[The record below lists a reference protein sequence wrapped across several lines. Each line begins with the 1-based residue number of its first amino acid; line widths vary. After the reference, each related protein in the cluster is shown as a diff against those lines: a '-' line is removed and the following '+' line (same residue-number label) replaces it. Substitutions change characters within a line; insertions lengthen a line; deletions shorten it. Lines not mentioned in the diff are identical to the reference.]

1 MSAIDLMYAYAQATL
16 DDETIKLTGFSS
28 GDKLFAFI
36 RRLHDLECLP
46 NFFTQQMSLFSKYL
60 SKDQRSALVCY
71 YDILFKSNS
80 KPDMLQLNKQLH
92 DIAHK
97 VNLNLSPE
105 KYFFML
111 LTAKFL
117 GHKFGFNT
125 IKAIQYRNARVQQ
138 LSSPTTKI
146 DLMKYIGSMSFCSIF
161 NDKHHVKIELL
172 YNLLYNKFKFHW
184 IYELQKTFSTN

>member
-1 MSAIDLMYAYAQATL
+1 MYAYAQATL

-28 GDKLFAFI
+28 GEKLFAFN
-36 RRLHDLECLP
+36 RRFNDLKVLP
-46 NFFTQQMSLFSKYL
+46 SFFTQQMSLFSKDL

-111 LTAKFL
+111 LASKIL
-117 GHKFGFNT
+117 GHRNCFNT
-125 IKAIQYRNARVQQ
+125 TKPIQYRIVTVQKV
-138 LSSPTTKI
+138 SSPTKKV
-146 DLMKYIGSMSFCSIF
+146 DLVRYIGSMSFCSNF
-161 NDKHHVKIELL
+161 NDKHHVKMELL
-172 YNLLYNKFKFHW
+172 YGLLYNNFKFHW
-184 IYELQKTFSTN
+184 IYELQKTVSTN